1 MNRGYAFGFLL
12 ILLVVVLGFYVA
24 YTSFVSN
31 RDAIRAR
38 TTAEEPEEVA
48 QASPVAQTPA
58 LADTSTST
66 PIPTPL
72 PGITATLTAAI
83 LPGETGSPVATG
95 PGQVQPTQVATRPP
109 AQPTLTSTP
118 AIQVPTALP
127 LPTYQFRL
135 AAPPAPDAAYPTCCY
150 IVGTV
155 RNAAGVPLE
164 NILVQASNEW
174 ITLDPAATKG
184 GGEAGQYNIPLGYD
198 AVAWNLIIVD
208 QAGNQISTKVTIDF
222 DPATANAIRIDWLQA
237 Y

>member
-12 ILLVVVLGFYVA
+12 VLLVVVLGCYVA
-24 YTSFVSN
+24 YTAFVSN

-38 TTAEEPEEVA
+38 STAEEPEEEVA
-48 QASPVAQTPA
+48 QATPVPTTPA
-58 LADTSTST
+58 PADTSA

-83 LPGETGSPVATG
+83 LPGEPGVATATGSV
-95 PGQVQPTQVATRPP
+95 QSQPTQAPTRSP

-118 AIQVPTALP
+118 PVQVPTALP
-127 LPTYQFRL
+127 ITQYQFRL
-135 AAPPAPDAAYPTCCY
+135 AAPPGPDPAYPTCCY

-164 NILVQASNEW
+164 NILIQASNEW
-174 ITLDPAATKG
+174 ITLEPAATKS
-184 GGEAGQYNIPLGYD
+184 GGEAGQYNIPLGFD
-198 AVAWNLIIVD
+198 VVSWDLIIVD

-222 DPATANAIRIDWLQA
+222 DPAAANAIRVDWVQA
-237 Y
+237 F